1 MQHERAYEL
10 LCEKLAERAIDV
22 EAVKAKIKR
31 HEIETPSWGYG
42 NAGTRFGVFKDAGIP
57 RNLFEKLEDAAH
69 VHEMTGAT
77 PSVALHVPWDK
88 TDDWGAVVDKAESL
102 GIRIGSI
109 NPNVFQEECYRF
121 GSFANE
127 DPAVRQRALDRHF
140 ECIEIMRATGSKT
153 LSCWY
158 ADGTNYPGQGDIR
171 RRKHYFLECLQQ
183 VYDRLESGEKML
195 IEYKLF
201 EPAFYMTDIA
211 DWGIA
216 YVFASRLGERAKVL
230 VDLGHHAHGVN
241 IEHIVAF
248 LLDEGKLGGFHFN
261 SRKYADDDLTAG
273 SNDPYQLFLIYHE
286 LVNAA
291 LSADEKSAST
301 FAAVA
306 FMIDQAH
313 MVKPK
318 VEAMIQTVMNLQTA
332 HAKALVVN
340 RRVLEEAQKRND
352 VVSAERCLHEAFQ
365 TDVEPLLI
373 QARLEM
379 DRPPDPLAAYRESG
393 YHEKKVR
400 ERVGEGAGWE

>member
-1 MQHERAYEL
+1 MEHLRAYEL
-10 LCEKLAERAIDV
+10 LCERLEQSGIDV
-22 EAVKAKIKR
+22 GDVKNRIKG

-42 NAGTRFGVFKDAGIP
+42 NAGTRFGVFKEAGVP

-77 PSVALHVPWDK
+77 PSVALHIPWDK
-88 TDDWGAVVDKAESL
+88 SDDWPAVLEKAGSL
-102 GIRIGSI
+102 GIRIGAI
-109 NPNVFQEECYRF
+109 NPNVFQDECYRF
-121 GSFANE
+121 GSFGNE
-127 DPAVRQRALDRHF
+127 DEAVRRRALERHY
-140 ECIEIMRATGSKT
+140 ECIDIMRATGSKT

-171 RRKHYFLECLQQ
+171 RRKHYFFDCLKQ
-183 VYDRLESGEKML
+183 VYERLADDEKLL

-216 YVFASRLGERAKVL
+216 YVFARRLGDRASVL
-230 VDLGHHAHGVN
+230 VDLGHHAHSVN
-241 IEHIVAF
+241 IEHIVAL

-273 SNDPYQLFLIYHE
+273 SNDPFQLFLIYHE
-286 LVNAA
+286 LVNAQQYLGDA
-291 LSADEKSAST
+291 FD
-301 FAAVA
+301 VA

-332 HAKALVVN
+332 YAKALIVD
-340 RRVLEEAQKRND
+340 RKRLEEAQKSND
-352 VVSAERCLHEAFQ
+352 VIVAERCLHEAFQ
-365 TDVEPLLI
+365 TDVEPLLVQVREEI
-373 QARLEM
+373 G
-379 DRPPDPLAAYRESG
+379 RPADPLEAYRAGG
-393 YHEKKVR
+393 YHEKKAR
-400 ERVGEGAGWE
+400 ERIGEGAGWG

>member
-1 MQHERAYEL
+1 MDHETAYGM
-10 LCEKLAERAIDV
+10 LCERLAERGIDV
-22 EAVKAKIKR
+22 EAVKAKIKS

-42 NAGTRFGVFKDAGIP
+42 NAGTRFGVFKDPGVP

-77 PSVALHVPWDK
+77 PSVALHIPWDK
-88 TDDWGAVVDKAESL
+88 ADDWGAVLEKAESL
-102 GIRIGSI
+102 GIRIGAI
-109 NPNVFQEECYRF
+109 NPNVFQDECYRF

-127 DPAVRQRALDRHF
+127 DPEVRRRALERHF

-171 RRKHYFLECLQQ
+171 RRKHYFLECLQE
-183 VYDRLESGEKML
+183 VYDRLADDERML

-216 YVFASRLGERAKVL
+216 YVFATRLGDRAKVL

-286 LVNAA
+286 LVNAQA
-291 LSADEKSAST
+291 YLGDR
-301 FAAVA
+301 FDVA

-332 HAKALVVN
+332 YAKALIVD
-340 RRVLEEAQKRND
+340 REALEAAQKRND
-352 VVSAERCLHEAFQ
+352 VIAAERCLHEAYQ
-365 TDVEPLLI
+365 TDVEPLLVQVRREI
-373 QARLEM
+373 GRPDNPLE
-379 DRPPDPLAAYRESG
+379 AYRASG

-400 ERVGEGAGWE
+400 ERIGEGAGWG